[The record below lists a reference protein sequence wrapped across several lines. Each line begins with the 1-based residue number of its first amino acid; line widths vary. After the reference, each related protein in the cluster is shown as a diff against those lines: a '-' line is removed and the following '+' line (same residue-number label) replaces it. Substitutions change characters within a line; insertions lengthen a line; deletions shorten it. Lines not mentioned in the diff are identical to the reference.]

1 MLDYGHVYIVLL
13 WVVARLKLFWQN
25 LGKKIMQY
33 MTLKEVIRRPK
44 MFCQVSSSV
53 GTADGLGLYF
63 LFDFSKI

>member
-1 MLDYGHVYIVLL
+1 
-13 WVVARLKLFWQN
+13 
-25 LGKKIMQY
+25 MQY